1 MTAWP
6 QERSSTPRYSFDAT
20 ALIKTTGKEEF
31 SRVRVVGLGIAGCR
45 IEVNRRLAE
54 NQQFQLT
61 IRPNGEQI
69 VANVTVRYWNA
80 KGFAGVRFTGL
91 SPEAKKRLKRLVDY
105 ISKTFTETDKNLRLK
120 RLSVEIVPQAT

>member
-1 MTAWP
+1 MTAWS
-6 QERSSTPRYSFDAT
+6 QERRKSPRYSFNAT
-20 ALIKTTGKEEF
+20 ALIKTTGKPEVT
-31 SRVRVVGLGIAGCR
+31 RVRVVGLGIAGCR
-45 IEVNRRLAE
+45 IEISHRLAE

-69 VANVTVRYWNA
+69 VTNVTVRYWHA

-105 ISKTFTETDKNLRLK
+105 ISKTFTETDKK
-120 RLSVEIVPQAT
+120 SST

>member
-1 MTAWP
+1 M
-6 QERSSTPRYSFDAT
+6 
-20 ALIKTTGKEEF
+20 
-31 SRVRVVGLGIAGCR
+31 VGLGIAGCR

>member
-105 ISKTFTETDKNLRLK
+105 ISKTFTETDKK
-120 RLSVEIVPQAT
+120 SST

>member
-6 QERSSTPRYSFDAT
+6 QERRNTPRYSFNAT
-20 ALIKTTGKEEF
+20 ALIKTTGKPEV

-45 IEVNRRLAE
+45 IEINRQLAE

-69 VANVTVRYWNA
+69 VTNVTVRYWHA

-105 ISKTFTETDKNLRLK
+105 ISKTFTETDNK
-120 RLSVEIVPQAT
+120 SST

>member
-1 MTAWP
+1 M
-6 QERSSTPRYSFDAT
+6 
-20 ALIKTTGKEEF
+20 
-31 SRVRVVGLGIAGCR
+31 GIAGCR

-91 SPEAKKRLKRLVDY
+91 SPEAKKRMKRLVDY
-105 ISKTFTETDKNLRLK
+105 ISKTFTETDEK
-120 RLSVEIVPQAT
+120 SST